1 MGDRKEEIY
10 ERRPR
15 DAQQVLHR
23 RTENRDDTRPLGAS
37 HMNFFDWLKIVLL
50 MSVILLALTIILHQ
64 KIQNAPKKD
73 VKVEYRLMNINF

>member
-1 MGDRKEEIY
+1 MGDRKEENH
-10 ERRPR
+10 ENGAR

-23 RTENRDDTRPLGAS
+23 RAEDRDDTRPLGAS

-64 KIQNAPKKD
+64 KIQNAPKKK
-73 VKVEYRLMNINF
+73 VEVEYRLMNINF